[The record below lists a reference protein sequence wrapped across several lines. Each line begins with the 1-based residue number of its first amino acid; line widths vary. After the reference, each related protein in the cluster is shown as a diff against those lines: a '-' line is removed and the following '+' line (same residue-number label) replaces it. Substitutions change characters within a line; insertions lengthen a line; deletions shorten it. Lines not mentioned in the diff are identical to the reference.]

1 MIIAYGVTIGICYL
15 IIAGNFPYFEMFFI
29 VGLMVSIT
37 PWTTSNLLLI
47 TAMIITLANHFLNV
61 TILTY
66 PAIIICY
73 LSTLIFNEEYKVKII
88 FILVLVLELAYGF
101 ALLPGLY
108 NSFPDANKTTFY
120 YVFPIFM
127 FLLRMMVALLYWMI

>member
-1 MIIAYGVTIGICYL
+1 
-15 IIAGNFPYFEMFFI
+15 
-29 VGLMVSIT
+29 MVSIT

-47 TAMIITLANHFLNV
+47 TAMIITLANHFLSV

-88 FILVLVLELAYGF
+88 FILVLVLELVYGF

-108 NSFPDANKTTFY
+108 NSFPDENKTTFY
-120 YVFPIFM
+120 YIFPIFM
-127 FLLRMMVALLYWMI
+127 FLLRTMVGLLYWMIQHTSIIFLQIPLFIMGL